1 MPRRVQMPSLA
12 GNRALLTR
20 SAGVLVTVAMLAG
33 CGSATKRA
41 SAEGPP
47 KSCEATVLDTLGA
60 VLARVYREGIF
71 SERTAS
77 ARHMIEASLPLRQA
91 LEADSPTAA
100 RAAARE
106 LLATGHMT
114 NLRITRG
121 THRLVELGP
130 PALTP
135 FSGTIKDAQGKTL
148 GSYLTSV
155 WSDAGFIAEGN
166 GVAEGLVA
174 LRSGSTQIGGTL
186 ALPPGPLGSE
196 GTVTIKG
203 VPYQYTSFPG
213 AAYPS
218 GEISVFLLRS
228 VSSTS
233 ALCGSS
239 SLETTANTLGRIAN
253 LIYAAEGG
261 RRTLAQVRRV
271 QRDQPLLQAVAR
283 HDPIAARTAVEA
295 LLHKHLVRLRVLAA
309 DGSLLVDDGG
319 PYVLAP
325 VTAPLR
331 LGGKKIGSIVL
342 SIQDDE
348 GYKRLLGRLVGLKVL
363 MYMGDAAHQK
373 LVKNSLGPNPGNVPA
388 SGDYSYRG
396 SAFRV
401 FTVHAEAFPSGPLTI
416 RVLIPIPYR

>member
-1 MPRRVQMPSLA
+1 MLSRVQMPSLA
-12 GNRALLTR
+12 GDGSFLARTA
-20 SAGVLVTVAMLAG
+20 AVLAVVIALAG

-47 KSCEATVLDTLGA
+47 KSCQATVLDTLGR
-60 VLARVYREGIF
+60 VLMRIYRQGIF

-77 ARHMIEASLPLRQA
+77 AHHMIEASLPLRRA
-91 LEADSPTAA
+91 LETDSPTAA
-100 RAAARE
+100 RAAAQE
-106 LLATGHMT
+106 LIATGHMT

-121 THRLVELGP
+121 THRLVELGG

-135 FSGTIKDAQGKTL
+135 FGGTIKDAQGKTL
-148 GSYLTSV
+148 GTYLTSV
-155 WSDAGFIAEGN
+155 WSDTGFIAEGN

-174 LRSGSTQIGGTL
+174 LRSGSTQIAGAL

-196 GTVTIKG
+196 GTVTING
-203 VPYQYTSFPG
+203 VPYQYASFPG

-218 GEISVFLLRS
+218 GRISVFLLRS

-239 SLETTANTLGRIAN
+239 GLETTANTLGRIAN
-253 LIYAAEGG
+253 LIYTAEGG
-261 RRTLAQVRRV
+261 RRTLTQIRRV

-283 HDPIAARTAVEA
+283 RDPLAARTAVEA
-295 LLHKHLVRLRVLAA
+295 LLHKHLVRLRVLAS

-325 VTAPLR
+325 VNAPLR
-331 LGGKKIGSIVL
+331 LGGHKIGSIVL

-373 LVKNSLGPNPGNVPA
+373 LVKNSLGPNPGDVPA

-396 SAFRV
+396 SDFRV